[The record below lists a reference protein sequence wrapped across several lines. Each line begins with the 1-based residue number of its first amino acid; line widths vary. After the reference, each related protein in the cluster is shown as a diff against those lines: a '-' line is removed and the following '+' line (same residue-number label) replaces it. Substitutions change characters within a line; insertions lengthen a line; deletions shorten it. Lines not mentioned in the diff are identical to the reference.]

1 MVDPALKLMIDAV
14 RRYQGDVVQST
25 GDGSARC
32 GWSSCATGA
41 PNSAKM
47 QRKRL
52 VHCDK
57 ARIALNGLSA
67 PKVMM
72 EIRDNLSDEIWTDL
86 KRSRP

>member
-32 GWSSCATGA
+32 GWSQRHRA

-72 EIRDNLSDEIWTDL
+72 EIRTESL
-86 KRSRP
+86 